1 MSSIL
6 KALKKLEEDK
16 SLLKSEKEVN
26 ISRDILKP
34 RAERNSGVKW
44 LWLLG
49 ISATAVI
56 IILSLALFRKSTS
69 VDEVKSPPPTATLRS
84 SDSPSPPPAD
94 SPPPLAVDSR
104 KAAIVSPS
112 PVTVPTQ
119 DSSRPALSPAKKNPR
134 TLTELPNTPVQTIE
148 LPKTDLV
155 VKSAPPLRTPLP
167 DDATLTLSGIAWNKD
182 SSDRLAI
189 INGQPTATGAIV
201 NGAVVEEILQDKVRM
216 NLSGRTFEL
225 FLGRQTKTN

>member
-6 KALKKLEEDK
+6 KALKKLEEEK
-16 SLLKSEKEVN
+16 SLLKNEKEVN
-26 ISRDILKP
+26 VSRDILKP
-34 RAERNSGVKW
+34 RSERKSSVNWS
-44 LWLLG
+44 WLLG

-56 IILSLALFRKSTS
+56 IILSIALFHKSTT
-69 VDEVKSPPPTATLRS
+69 VDEGKSPRLPTMSQLSTSLS
-84 SDSPSPPPAD
+84 SPPAAF
-94 SPPPLAVDSR
+94 PPPLAVDGK
-104 KAAIVSPS
+104 KAAIARPS
-112 PVTVPTQ
+112 PVTVPNQ
-119 DSSRPALSPAKKNPR
+119 DSSRPALSPARPLPR
-134 TLTELPNTPVQTIE
+134 TLTELPNTPVQTLE
-148 LPKTDLV
+148 LPKTDLA

-167 DDATLTLSGIAWNKD
+167 DATLTLSGIAWNKD

-189 INGQPTATGAIV
+189 INGQPTVTGAIV

>member
-6 KALKKLEEDK
+6 KALKKLEEEK
-16 SLLKSEKEVN
+16 SLLKNEKAVN
-26 ISRDILKP
+26 ISRDILTP
-34 RAERNSGVKW
+34 RAERKSSVKL

-49 ISATAVI
+49 ISGTTVI
-56 IILSLALFRKSTS
+56 IILSLALFRKSTT
-69 VDEVKSPPPTATLRS
+69 VDEVKSPLLPATSRS
-84 SDSPSPPPAD
+84 STSLSPPPAAFT
-94 SPPPLAVDSR
+94 PPLAVDSK
-104 KAAIVSPS
+104 KAAITPPS
-112 PVTVPTQ
+112 PVAAPNL
-119 DSSRPALSPAKKNPR
+119 DSSRPALSPAKKSPR
-134 TLTELPNTPVQTIE
+134 TLTELPNTSAQTME

-189 INGQPTATGAIV
+189 INGQPTVTGANV

>member
-56 IILSLALFRKSTS
+56 SILSLALFRKSTT
-69 VDEVKSPPPTATLRS
+69 VDDAKSPPLPAMSRPSTSTSPPTAA
-84 SDSPSPPPAD
+84 SPL
-94 SPPPLAVDSR
+94 PLAVDGK
-104 KAAIVSPS
+104 KAAIAPPS
-112 PVTVPTQ
+112 PVTVPKQ
-119 DSSRPALSPAKKNPR
+119 SSSRLDLNPAKKNPR

-148 LPKTDLV
+148 LPKTDLA

-189 INGQPTATGAIV
+189 INGQPTVTGAIV